1 MKWFKE
7 TFLKSFEIGKE
18 LRISEK
24 QFRIFEKYLKESPL
38 GMGYDGK
45 YIFQVEGKFD
55 DLKLKVV
62 AYEWFCVGKHQFFVK
77 INKQL

>member
-7 TFLKSFEIGKE
+7 VFLKSFEIGKE

-24 QFRIFEKYLKESPL
+24 QFGIFDKYLTESPL

-45 YIFQVEGKFD
+45 YTYQVEGKFD
-55 DLKLKVV
+55 GIKVI
-62 AYEWFCVGKHQFFVK
+62 AYEWFCKGKHQFFVK
-77 INKQL
+77 ITTI